1 MKRKII
7 EIDDA
12 LCNGCGNCITGCA
25 EGALQIVNG
34 KAVRQPIQIGLRG
47 PGYCEVLKG
56 LQPNDVVI
64 RDPAGIADN
73 ARVRIKTMPVKP

>member
-1 MKRKII
+1 M
-7 EIDDA
+7 
-12 LCNGCGNCITGCA
+12 
-25 EGALQIVNG
+25 NG
-34 KAVRQPIQIGLRG
+34 KAVRQPLQIGLRG

-73 ARVRIKTMPVKP
+73 ARVRIKTMAVKP